1 MGEMYIKGRWKG
13 KEKKVS
19 NTFSPMIGMI
29 YQSNNNVGVLV
40 AIEDEVATLKSKS
53 GSLIKVHVQSL
64 KVIIND
70 E

>member
-1 MGEMYIKGRWKG
+1 MSEMYIKGRWKG

-29 YQSNNNVGVLV
+29 YQSDNNIGLLV
-40 AIEDEVATLKSKS
+40 AIEEEVATLKSKS
-53 GSLIKVHVQSL
+53 GSLIKAHVQSL
-64 KVIIND
+64 KVIVN

>member
-1 MGEMYIKGRWKG
+1 MGEQRIKGMWKV
-13 KEKKVS
+13 KERKVS

-29 YQSNNNVGVLV
+29 YQSDNNVGVLV

-64 KVIIND
+64 KVIVN